1 MEDKKR
7 KDVDLDEV
15 EDLEEDIDFDEI
27 DEIDDDEEIEDTK
40 RRKDDEDDFDDYYNG
55 DKKSKVSDAL
65 AVGMGIGIVNGLTGG
80 AVLGGGSG
88 GN

>member
-27 DEIDDDEEIEDTK
+27 DEIDDDEEIEDTTMMK
-40 RRKDDEDDFDDYYNG
+40 
-55 DKKSKVSDAL
+55 
-65 AVGMGIGIVNGLTGG
+65 
-80 AVLGGGSG
+80 
-88 GN
+88 